1 MKTEIISIGTEITT
15 GGIINTNSYYLAKG
29 LLDLGIETN
38 YQTSVDDNPGRLR
51 EVFETAL
58 NRVDLII
65 TTGGLGPTE
74 DDMTKEVLADYLG
87 LKLLTDGEEVKHIRE
102 KFKARDKIPSNNYKQ
117 AVKIE
122 GSRFI
127 ENSVGTA
134 PGTFLAH
141 GNKKI
146 ILLPGPPRELEPM
159 FMNQVRPLLNGA
171 KLNILT
177 KSVNITGIGES
188 QVEMDIKDLIHRY
201 EDIEVATFARTQNV
215 EIRLIGR
222 GEDRKILEGKFQDI
236 LSEIKVR
243 FKGNIFT
250 YDNRPIENVV
260 IDLLRDRGLRIGFA
274 ESCTGGLLAARL
286 VRVSGASDVL
296 DRAKVTYSNQ
306 AKMEELRVRGETL
319 ENFGAVS
326 SQTAGEMLDGLL
338 ATSSID
344 LGISTTGLVGPNG
357 DGTNKPVGLVYIGL
371 GNKEK
376 TLIKEYRLNGD
387 RKNMQDRIVELALFN
402 MRKFILENY

>member
-222 GEDRKILEGKFQDI
+222 GEDRKILEEKFQDI